1 MDNGDEMIV
10 VDECFGGVWD
20 EEEEEKTSSRR
31 IKAIKCLMRL
41 LTSSVPEGATM

>member
-1 MDNGDEMIV
+1 MDNGDEKIV

-20 EEEEEKTSSRR
+20 EEEKEKTSSRR
-31 IKAIKCLMRL
+31 RKGIKCLMRL